1 MSRSTRVRVLIAA
14 CVAALLLALPAMSTA
29 FSVSSEAPEPIS
41 DAAWVKTLPC
51 PSTFHRPFA
60 NYIVTSRN
68 GVNGHVGV
76 DVDRA
81 DGINI
86 HSAARGLVK
95 IVGWDPGGYGRYV
108 VVKHGCGVRTLYAH
122 MINGS
127 VVVNVGQRLAR
138 GQVIGQLGCTGNCHG
153 SHLHME
159 ARGDNSTNWDH
170 LGAPNI
176 DPLPRFRAD

>member
-1 MSRSTRVRVLIAA
+1 
-14 CVAALLLALPAMSTA
+14 
-29 FSVSSEAPEPIS
+29 
-41 DAAWVKTLPC
+41 
-51 PSTFHRPFA
+51 
-60 NYIVTSRN
+60 
-68 GVNGHVGV
+68 
-76 DVDRA
+76 
-81 DGINI
+81 
-86 HSAARGLVK
+86 
-95 IVGWDPGGYGRYV
+95 
-108 VVKHGCGVRTLYAH
+108 

-138 GQVIGQLGCTGNCHG
+138 GQVIGQLGCTGNCRG